1 MAGRKRSNIDKGAKW
16 PPFFIDADK
25 GSGIPGSRLWH
36 IHWLNDLH
44 DKESVVEY
52 TVQITS
58 VQLDTSGD
66 LNAVKLRALEAIE
79 EAKNG

>member
-1 MAGRKRSNIDKGAKW
+1 LAGKKASSVEKGAKW

-44 DKESVVEY
+44 DKESIVEY
-52 TVQITS
+52 TGQITS
-58 VQLDTSGD
+58 ACLDTSGD
-66 LNAVKLRALEAIE
+66 LDAVRLRALEAIQG
-79 EAKNG
+79 ADNG